1 MTSSHVNQKKDAEIK
16 MLALVFAALALA
28 ETIIGIDLGT
38 TYSCVAVSRAGQV
51 EIIPNELGA
60 RVTPSYV
67 AFTADGERL
76 VGDAAKNY
84 APISPENTIFDV
96 KRLIGRK
103 FDDPEVQKDMK
114 LLPYKVINKDGRPFV
129 QLSGTNLPKEL
140 QNKIMSPEEISAMV
154 LTKMKTIAE
163 DYLGEKITK
172 AVVTVPAYFSDSQ
185 RSATK
190 DAGRIAG
197 LDVVR
202 IINEP
207 TSSSIAYGLDKK
219 TQETSGK
226 AKNILVFDCGGGT
239 HDVSILS
246 VDSGVFEV
254 LATAGNTH
262 LGGEDFD
269 RRLLDHFIAIFKKK
283 NNIDLSITNT
293 GDKAKDMAVKKAISR
308 LRREIEAGK
317 RQLSTASSVQIVVD
331 SLIDG
336 IDFSESLTRAKF
348 EELNIDLFKKSIK
361 PVEQVLRDAKLKTTD
376 IDEVVLVGGS
386 TRIPKIRQLL
396 QDYFNGKA
404 LNKDINA
411 DEAVAWGAAVQASI
425 LSGAKD
431 HDVLLIDVTPLT
443 LGIETQGGIMTPLIE
458 RNSYIPVKKSKIFS
472 TVQDQQ
478 TMVKIQV
485 YEGERSM
492 VKDNNLLGNF
502 DLNDIPPAPRG
513 TPQIEVT
520 FEIDSN
526 GILTVSAVE
535 KSSGKEES
543 ITIKND
549 RGRLSEDEIN
559 RLVKEAEEF
568 AEEDKINRE
577 RAEARNAFEM
587 IVSITT
593 TQITADKE
601 GNIVDKISSD
611 DLEKVKEAVKEAQDW
626 LRDNTDA
633 SKEEIEEEK
642 SKFEKV
648 VQPILGENF
657 GRSASAGSS
666 GPEYDYAEKD
676 EL

>member
-1 MTSSHVNQKKDAEIK
+1 M
-16 MLALVFAALALA
+16 
-28 ETIIGIDLGT
+28 
-38 TYSCVAVSRAGQV
+38 
-51 EIIPNELGA
+51 
-60 RVTPSYV
+60 
-67 AFTADGERL
+67 
-76 VGDAAKNY
+76 
-84 APISPENTIFDV
+84 
-96 KRLIGRK
+96 
-103 FDDPEVQKDMK
+103 
-114 LLPYKVINKDGRPFV
+114 INKDGRPFV

-336 IDFSESLTRAKF
+336 VDFSESLTR
-348 EELNIDLFKKSIK
+348 
-361 PVEQVLRDAKLKTTD
+361 
-376 IDEVVLVGGS
+376 
-386 TRIPKIRQLL
+386 
-396 QDYFNGKA
+396 
-404 LNKDINA
+404 
-411 DEAVAWGAAVQASI
+411 
-425 LSGAKD
+425 
-431 HDVLLIDVTPLT
+431 
-443 LGIETQGGIMTPLIE
+443 
-458 RNSYIPVKKSKIFS
+458 
-472 TVQDQQ
+472 
-478 TMVKIQV
+478 
-485 YEGERSM
+485 
-492 VKDNNLLGNF
+492 
-502 DLNDIPPAPRG
+502 
-513 TPQIEVT
+513 
-520 FEIDSN
+520 
-526 GILTVSAVE
+526 
-535 KSSGKEES
+535 
-543 ITIKND
+543 
-549 RGRLSEDEIN
+549 
-559 RLVKEAEEF
+559 
-568 AEEDKINRE
+568 
-577 RAEARNAFEM
+577 
-587 IVSITT
+587 
-593 TQITADKE
+593 
-601 GNIVDKISSD
+601 
-611 DLEKVKEAVKEAQDW
+611 
-626 LRDNTDA
+626 
-633 SKEEIEEEK
+633 
-642 SKFEKV
+642 
-648 VQPILGENF
+648 
-657 GRSASAGSS
+657 
-666 GPEYDYAEKD
+666 
-676 EL
+676 

>member
-1 MTSSHVNQKKDAEIK
+1 
-16 MLALVFAALALA
+16 
-28 ETIIGIDLGT
+28 
-38 TYSCVAVSRAGQV
+38 
-51 EIIPNELGA
+51 
-60 RVTPSYV
+60 
-67 AFTADGERL
+67 
-76 VGDAAKNY
+76 
-84 APISPENTIFDV
+84 
-96 KRLIGRK
+96 
-103 FDDPEVQKDMK
+103 
-114 LLPYKVINKDGRPFV
+114 
-129 QLSGTNLPKEL
+129 
-140 QNKIMSPEEISAMV
+140 
-154 LTKMKTIAE
+154 
-163 DYLGEKITK
+163 
-172 AVVTVPAYFSDSQ
+172 
-185 RSATK
+185 
-190 DAGRIAG
+190 
-197 LDVVR
+197 
-202 IINEP
+202 
-207 TSSSIAYGLDKK
+207 
-219 TQETSGK
+219 
-226 AKNILVFDCGGGT
+226 
-239 HDVSILS
+239 
-246 VDSGVFEV
+246 
-254 LATAGNTH
+254 
-262 LGGEDFD
+262 
-269 RRLLDHFIAIFKKK
+269 
-283 NNIDLSITNT
+283 
-293 GDKAKDMAVKKAISR
+293 
-308 LRREIEAGK
+308 
-317 RQLSTASSVQIVVD
+317 
-331 SLIDG
+331 
-336 IDFSESLTRAKF
+336 
-348 EELNIDLFKKSIK
+348 
-361 PVEQVLRDAKLKTTD
+361 
-376 IDEVVLVGGS
+376 
-386 TRIPKIRQLL
+386 
-396 QDYFNGKA
+396 
-404 LNKDINA
+404 
-411 DEAVAWGAAVQASI
+411 
-425 LSGAKD
+425 
-431 HDVLLIDVTPLT
+431 
-443 LGIETQGGIMTPLIE
+443 MTPLIE

-593 TQITADKE
+593 TQTTADKE

>member
-1 MTSSHVNQKKDAEIK
+1 
-16 MLALVFAALALA
+16 
-28 ETIIGIDLGT
+28 
-38 TYSCVAVSRAGQV
+38 
-51 EIIPNELGA
+51 
-60 RVTPSYV
+60 
-67 AFTADGERL
+67 
-76 VGDAAKNY
+76 
-84 APISPENTIFDV
+84 
-96 KRLIGRK
+96 
-103 FDDPEVQKDMK
+103 
-114 LLPYKVINKDGRPFV
+114 
-129 QLSGTNLPKEL
+129 
-140 QNKIMSPEEISAMV
+140 
-154 LTKMKTIAE
+154 
-163 DYLGEKITK
+163 
-172 AVVTVPAYFSDSQ
+172 
-185 RSATK
+185 
-190 DAGRIAG
+190 
-197 LDVVR
+197 
-202 IINEP
+202 
-207 TSSSIAYGLDKK
+207 
-219 TQETSGK
+219 
-226 AKNILVFDCGGGT
+226 
-239 HDVSILS
+239 VSILS

-336 IDFSESLTRAKF
+336 VDFSESLTRAKF

-559 RLVKEAEEF
+559 RLVREAEEF

-577 RAEARNAFEM
+577 RAEARNAFET

-593 TQITADKE
+593 TQTTADKE

-611 DLEKVKEAVKEAQDW
+611 DLEKVKEAIKEAQDW

-657 GRSASAGSS
+657 GRSASAGGS